1 MTDRHPYY
9 NEIVAWTEGK
19 HVEWRSTGYQT
30 WNRLTVF
37 TYDDKHARAF
47 VDWNPDYYEFRI
59 TQVQPSTLARPRY
72 GDLLLWWAE
81 KYQKREIRDVRA
93 GSKTCGNMVEQG
105 RELDGYDLETG
116 EMFQPAGFRWLGK
129 PLNEVGHYRTGPKL
143 SYMQKLA
150 LLAYAGGYVVTIHR
164 DNGDKVVCG
173 VSGDFPVRAQV
184 IVNAGDD
191 DIIEIGEKTFPL
203 PEHWSWREMLH
214 YIETG
219 EIEYVTWSG
228 APAVMHAPMFS
239 GNLTYRIPKNVVT
252 PKTGV
257 FNKLAAMDIRKHWRR
272 FVDTKDHGKKYAYL
286 TECVRAHIKY
296 PDRIDV
302 LAELYSEAVT
312 ISAWTFERICHKF
325 PAVQLYRDK
334 VLSYDEWEPVLEVD
348 YRLGNRE
355 LGPNAPWIRDAY
367 GLHVSTEDETKIA
380 YYPTVKQLDRMP
392 VRTTLGRWLA
402 KYFPHVQEQY
412 RKQIAEKYAA
422 NHTPVELKIARS
434 ASEIARV
441 IGDGPSSSCM
451 SNGYYDEDGDT
462 RWNECAEAKTWYLG
476 HEHPAVVYG
485 YADDD
490 PTWDTDIEVL
500 YFEKDEEVK
509 ARVVCNAKTKQC
521 ARIYGDEEKL
531 RRAMTAAGYRQET
544 GALIGARIRKVKSKN
559 HYDAVLIPYI
569 DAGVASGG
577 GNLYVTEKGERH
589 YVITESGYNTY
600 LGYECKGVMTTS
612 GSKVHS
618 SDDDDEDGGNTCDHC
633 GEVVYEELTS
643 VEDGDR
649 YVCSHCLDN
658 DFIEARVWQHGRGEW
673 DYILTEDATVIG
685 DTPYRTEDLWRFDIH
700 ECVITGEFLHVD
712 DLALTSRGYVNAD
725 LCVELEEPDD
735 EGGYWAYEEDTVEID
750 GKVYHEDSIAENWFT
765 GEALVMSQAL
775 VARTHTYGVECFF
788 TEEDFVENI
797 DEFAVLGNELFLF
810 PSARCVE
817 RGAVPLV
824 EYLRV
829 MSDTEPMPRGT
840 NWGDPSKWEDVLRE
854 QAARIKAE
862 QTTDKGGSIEKLAA

>member
-19 HVEWRSTGYQT
+19 HVEWRSVGYQT
-30 WNRLTVF
+30 WETLLASVPVV
-37 TYDDKHARAF
+37 KHARAYA
-47 VDWNPDYYEFRI
+47 DWNPDHYEFRI
-59 TQVQPSTLARPRY
+59 AEDQPHTLARPRY

-81 KYQKREIRDVRA
+81 KYQKRQIRDVRT
-93 GSKTCGNMVEQG
+93 GLPILGNPVDQDI
-105 RELDGYDLETG
+105 ELEGYDPETG
-116 EMFQPAGFRWLGK
+116 EMFQPAGFRWLGR
-129 PLNEVGHYRTGPKL
+129 PLHEVGHDRVGVKL

-150 LLAYAGGYVVTIHR
+150 LLAYADGYVVTVHR
-164 DNGDKVVCG
+164 DYGEKVVCG
-173 VSGDFPVRAQV
+173 VSGDFPARAQV
-184 IVNAGDD
+184 IVNAGDE
-191 DIIEIGEKTFPL
+191 DIIEIGEQTLPL
-203 PEHWSWREMLH
+203 PEHWSWREMLY

-219 EIEYVTWSG
+219 NIMYVTWLG
-228 APAVMHAPMFS
+228 EPTVMHTPTFA
-239 GNLTYRIPKNVVT
+239 GNLTYRIPNHAVKPNT
-252 PKTGV
+252 SV
-257 FNKLAAMDIRKHWRR
+257 FTKLAAMDTRQHWRR
-272 FVDTKDHGKKYAYL
+272 FNDTKDHGKKYAYL
-286 TECVRAHIKY
+286 TECVRAHIQY

-302 LAELYSEAVT
+302 LAELYNEAVT
-312 ISAWTFERICHKF
+312 ISAWTFGRICKRF
-325 PAVQLYRDK
+325 PSVQLYCDK

-348 YRLGNRE
+348 YHHRNQE

-402 KYFPHVQEQY
+402 KYFPHVPEQY
-412 RKQIAEKYAA
+412 RKQIAERYAA

-451 SNGYYDEDGDT
+451 SNGYYDDKT
-462 RWNECAEAKTWYLG
+462 WNEYAGDETWYLG

-531 RRAMTAAGYRQET
+531 RRALTAAGYTQET

-577 GNLYVTEKGERH
+577 GSLYVREHGDRH
-589 YVITESGYNTY
+589 YVIGKSGYNTY
-600 LGYECKGVMTTS
+600 LGYECKGVMTTF
-612 GSKVHS
+612 GGKVY
-618 SDDDDEDGGNTCDHC
+618 SDDDDGVTCDHC

-643 VEDGDR
+643 VENGDR
-649 YVCSHCLDN
+649 YVCSYCLGS
-658 DFIEARVWQHGRGEW
+658 DFVEARVWRHGAGRW
-673 DYILTEDATVIG
+673 DYIQTEDATVVG
-685 DTPYRTEDLWRFDIH
+685 DTAYRTEDLWRFDIY
-700 ECVITGEFLHVD
+700 ECCVTGELFHED
-712 DLALTSRGYVNAD
+712 DLVATSRGYVEAR
-725 LCVELEEPDD
+725 LCVELEERDD
-735 EGGYWAYEEDTVEID
+735 EGNSWAYEEDTVEID
-750 GKVYHEDSIAENWFT
+750 GKVYHKDSIAENWFT

-775 VARTHTYGVECFF
+775 MARTHTYGVECFF
-788 TEEDFVENI
+788 TEQDFVENI

-810 PSARCVE
+810 PSADSVE

-829 MSDTEPMPRGT
+829 MSDTEPIPRGT
-840 NWGDPSKWEDVLRE
+840 NWGEWDDVLRE
-854 QAARIKAE
+854 QAARIKAG
-862 QTTDKGGSIEKLAA
+862 QTTDEGGAIEKLAA

>member
-19 HVEWRSTGYQT
+19 LIEWRAIGYQNWYPLAVRT
-30 WNRLTVF
+30 ADGT
-37 TYDDKHARAF
+37 HARAY
-47 VDWNPDYYEFRI
+47 VDWSSTQLGAPQFEFRI
-59 TQVQPSTLARPRY
+59 AEAQPDTLARPRHC
-72 GDLLLWWAE
+72 DLLLWWAE
-81 KYQKREIRDVRA
+81 KYQKREIRDVH
-93 GSKTCGNMVEQG
+93 TDVTTFHNMVEQD
-105 RELDGYDLETG
+105 RELYGYDTETR
-116 EMFQPAGFRWLGK
+116 EKFLSTGFRWLGK
-129 PLNEVGHYRTGPKL
+129 QLHTVGHDRVGPQL

-150 LLAYAGGYVVTIHR
+150 LLAYAGGHVVTVHY
-164 DNGDKVVCG
+164 GDGLMTICG
-173 VSGDFPVRAQV
+173 VSGNDFTRAQA
-184 IVNAGDD
+184 IVNVDD
-191 DIIEIGEKTFPL
+191 DAVIEIGERTLPL
-203 PEHWSWREMLH
+203 PEHWSWKEMMH

-219 EIEYVTWSG
+219 KIEYITTLGTPSIIDS
-228 APAVMHAPMFS
+228 PMFA
-239 GNLTYRIPKNVVT
+239 GHLVYRIPKTSVA
-252 PKTGV
+252 PKSRV
-257 FNKLAAMDIRKHWRR
+257 FARLATMDTRKYWRR
-272 FVDTKDHGKKYAYL
+272 FTDIKDTGKKYAYL

-302 LAELYSEAVT
+302 LAELYYEAVT
-312 ISAWTFERICHKF
+312 ISAWTFERICNKF
-325 PAVQLYRDK
+325 PAVRLYQDK
-334 VLSYDEWEPVLEVD
+334 VVLRDDWELVVEVD
-348 YRLGNRE
+348 YRLGNSE

-380 YYPTVKQLDRMP
+380 YYPNVKQLERIP

-412 RKQIAEKYAA
+412 RKQIAERYAA
-422 NHTPVELKIARS
+422 NHTPIELKIARS

-451 SNGYYDEDGDT
+451 SNEYHDDKS
-462 RWNECAEAKTWYLG
+462 WNEYAEDETWYVG

-500 YFEKDEEVK
+500 YFEKDEEIK

-531 RRAMTAAGYRQET
+531 RRAMTAAGYTQEK

-569 DAGVASGG
+569 DAGCASGG
-577 GNLYVTEKGERH
+577 GNLYVTEHGDRH
-589 YVITESGYNTY
+589 YVIGEGGYNTY
-600 LGYECKGVMTTS
+600 LGYDCNGVMTTS
-612 GSKVHS
+612 GGKVYS
-618 SDDDDEDGGNTCDHC
+618 DDEDGGNTCDHC
-633 GEVVYEELTS
+633 GDVVYEDLIS
-643 VEDGDR
+643 VENLDR
-649 YVCSHCLDN
+649 MVCFNCLER
-658 DFIEARVWQHGRGEW
+658 DFIEARVWRHGAGRW
-673 DYILTEDATVIG
+673 DYIETEDAVLVG
-685 DTPYRTEDLWRFDIH
+685 DTWYRIDDLYKFDIY
-700 ECVITGEFLHVD
+700 ECAVTGELMHED
-712 DLALTSRGYVNAD
+712 DLRATSRGYVDAR
-725 LCVELEEPDD
+725 LCIELDECDD
-735 EGGYWAYEEDTVEID
+735 EGNNWAYEDDTVEID
-750 GKVYHEDSIAENWFT
+750 GKVYHKDSVTDNWFT
-765 GEALVMSQAL
+765 GEQVVMTQAL
-775 VARTHTYGVECFF
+775 VARTQSYGLKCYF

-824 EYLRV
+824 EYLLA
-829 MSDTEPMPRGT
+829 MSDTEPMPQGN

-862 QTTDKGGSIEKLAA
+862 QTTDEGGSIEKLAA

>member
-19 HVEWRSTGYQT
+19 HIEWRPVGYQT
-30 WNRLTVF
+30 WEKLLVSIPGV
-37 TYDDKHARAF
+37 KHARAYA
-47 VDWNPDYYEFRI
+47 DWNPDHYEFRI
-59 TQVQPSTLARPRY
+59 AEEQPHTLARPRHC
-72 GDLLLWWAE
+72 DLLLWWAE
-81 KYQKREIRDVRA
+81 KYQKREIMDVRTEVQT
-93 GSKTCGNMVEQG
+93 SGNVVEQD
-105 RELDGYDLETG
+105 RELVGYDLETG

-129 PLNEVGHYRTGPKL
+129 QLHEVGNDRTGPEL

-150 LLAYAGGYVVTIHR
+150 LVAYAGGHVVTVHR
-164 DNGDKVVCG
+164 SDGEKVVCG
-173 VSGDFPVRAQV
+173 VSGEHLARAQA
-184 IVNAGDD
+184 IVNADDD
-191 DIIEIGEKTFPL
+191 DIIEIGEQTFPL

-239 GNLTYRIPKNVVT
+239 GNLTYRIPKNIIT
-252 PKTGV
+252 PKTNV
-257 FNKLAAMDIRKHWRR
+257 FARLSMLDIRKHWRR

-302 LAELYSEAVT
+302 LAELYYEALS
-312 ISAWTFERICHKF
+312 ISAWTFDRICNRF
-325 PAVQLYRDK
+325 PAAQLYRDK
-334 VLSYDEWEPVLEVD
+334 VISRNDWELVPEVD
-348 YRLGNRE
+348 YKLGNRE

-380 YYPTVKQLDRMP
+380 YYPTVKQLYRVPM
-392 VRTTLGRWLA
+392 RTTLGRWLA
-402 KYFPHVQEQY
+402 KYFPHVQEKY
-412 RKQIAEKYAA
+412 RKQIAERYTA

-451 SNGYYDEDGDT
+451 SNEYHDDKS
-462 RWNECAEAKTWYLG
+462 WNESAGDETWYVG

-531 RRAMTAAGYRQET
+531 RRAMTAAGYTQET

-569 DAGVASGG
+569 DAGVAPVG
-577 GNLYVTEKGERH
+577 GNLYVREHGDRH
-589 YVITESGYNTY
+589 YVIGESGYNTY
-600 LGYECKGVMTTS
+600 LGYDCNGVMTTS
-612 GSKVHS
+612 GGKVY
-618 SDDDDEDGGNTCDHC
+618 SDDDDEDDGGNTCDYC
-633 GEVVYEELTS
+633 DEVVYEELTS
-643 VEDGDR
+643 VENGDR

-658 DFIEARVWQHGRGEW
+658 DFIEARVWRHGRGEW
-673 DYILTEDATVIG
+673 DYILTEDSTMIG
-685 DTPYRTEDLWRFDIH
+685 DTPYRTEDLWRFDIY
-700 ECVITGEFLHVD
+700 ECNVTGEFLHED
-712 DLALTSRGYVNAD
+712 DLVATSRGYVDAR
-725 LCVELEEPDD
+725 LCVELDECDD
-735 EGGYWAYEEDTVEID
+735 EGNNCAYREDTAEID
-750 GKVYHEDSIAENWFT
+750 GKVYHKDSISENWFT

-775 VARTHTYGVECFF
+775 MARTHTYGVECFF
-788 TEEDFVENI
+788 TEQDFVENI

-810 PSARCVE
+810 PSADSVE

-824 EYLRV
+824 EYLLV
-829 MSDTEPMPRGT
+829 MSDTEPMPQGN
-840 NWGDPSKWEDVLRE
+840 NWGDPTKWEDVLRE
-854 QAARIKAE
+854 QAARTKAE
-862 QTTDKGGSIEKLAA
+862 QTVNEGGAIEKLAA